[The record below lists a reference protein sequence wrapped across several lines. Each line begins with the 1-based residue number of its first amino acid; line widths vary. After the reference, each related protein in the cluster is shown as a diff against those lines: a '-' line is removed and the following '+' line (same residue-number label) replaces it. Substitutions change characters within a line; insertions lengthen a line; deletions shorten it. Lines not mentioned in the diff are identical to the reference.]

1 MSSGRVYDARV
12 TRGRTFGR
20 GCFVPLFAIALAG
33 CDESPHGLSRAQ
45 IEQTIDQHGTA
56 LKSCWKATGPH
67 GELRLHVDITMN
79 PDGHVESAVAN
90 SHDAAV
96 NACLEKQI
104 KGWRFAKAS
113 ATTKFSLPVNF
124 TR

>member
-1 MSSGRVYDARV
+1 VISA
-12 TRGRTFGR
+12 RTFGSYLL
-20 GCFVPLFAIALAG
+20 PLLAIALAR
-33 CDESPHGLSRAQ
+33 CDEPPHGLSHDQ
-45 IEQTIDQHGTA
+45 IEETIQKHGTA

-96 NACLEKQI
+96 NTCLEKQI
-104 KGWRFAKAS
+104 KGWRFAKTS